1 VTSRAVD
8 FATRAVVFD
17 FFGTLTVSAQGAV
30 READHAEVAAALG
43 VPTAAYRKALNESW
57 PDRARGRLGEIE
69 DVLRWIARTSGVE
82 PSEEAMR
89 LATEARRRTQRG
101 YITIRPEAVPTLR
114 QLKASGLAIGLVS
127 DCTQELVEQW
137 PQLAVA
143 PYVDVPV
150 FSVVEGVKKPD
161 PVIFRTVCER
171 LGVPPDD
178 CVYVGDGDSKELP
191 GAEAVG
197 LHPIRLHA
205 PDHDG
210 AHVFDPV
217 VWEGPAITS
226 LADLPGELRFSQSP
240 S

>member
-1 VTSRAVD
+1 MAL
-8 FATRAVVFD
+8 RAVVFD
-17 FFGTLTVSAQGAV
+17 FFGTLTISTQSNA
-30 READHAEVAAALG
+30 RNTDHAEVADALG
-43 VPTAAYRKALNESW
+43 VSADAYMKALNQSW
-57 PDRARGRLGEIE
+57 PDRARGRLGGVE

-82 PSEEAMR
+82 PTDEAVR
-89 LATEARRRTQRG
+89 LATDARRRTQRG

-114 QLKASGLAIGLVS
+114 ELKARGLAIGLVS
-127 DCTQELVEQW
+127 DCTQELVERW
-137 PQLAVA
+137 PQLDVA

-171 LGVPPDD
+171 LQVEPGD

-191 GAEAVG
+191 GAEAAG
-197 LHPIRLHA
+197 MHPIRLHA

-210 AHVFDPV
+210 AHHFDPV
-217 VWEGPAITS
+217 VWEGSTITS
-226 LADLPGELRFSQSP
+226 LADLPSELRFSQSP